1 MATTYKLATIKL
13 GSTGPH
19 VLLVQ
24 EILKARG
31 FKGKVGQPLK
41 LDGKAGENT
50 MFAIAS
56 YIETRKKQGADLG
69 SSDGWG
75 PKCWGDQNW
84 PKAI

>member
-1 MATTYKLATIKL
+1 MAVTYKLSTIKF
-13 GSTGPH
+13 GSTGTN

-31 FKGKVGQPLK
+31 FKGKDGQPLK
-41 LDGKAGENT
+41 LDGEAGENT

-69 SSDGWG
+69 SPDGWG

-84 PKAI
+84 PKA